1 MKIARGARFR
11 QSREHVATSA
21 HPERQAPVIGPA
33 EPTTA
38 TDTTLSRIEKVMN
51 LVLSAR
57 FSAASIGASATTEHD
72 RLQAE
77 LLGSA
82 LDEALAE
89 QRILWLELAPTM
101 AIGPDGLHRYRDVGR
116 DELSRS
122 EIGQADVAR
131 SDEFLESG
139 EALTA
144 EEEL

>member
-1 MKIARGARFR
+1 MKIARGARFNE
-11 QSREHVATSA
+11 SREHVATSA
-21 HPERQAPVIGPA
+21 HPDRQAPVIVPA

-57 FSAASIGASATTEHD
+57 FSAASIGVSATTEHD

-89 QRILWLELAPTM
+89 QRILWFELAPTM
-101 AIGPDGLHRYRDVGR
+101 AAGPDGLQRYSDVSR
-116 DELSRS
+116 RETSRS
-122 EIGQADVAR
+122 EIRQAEVAR
-131 SDEFLESG
+131 SGVSLESEQQTG
-139 EALTA
+139 HH
-144 EEEL
+144 